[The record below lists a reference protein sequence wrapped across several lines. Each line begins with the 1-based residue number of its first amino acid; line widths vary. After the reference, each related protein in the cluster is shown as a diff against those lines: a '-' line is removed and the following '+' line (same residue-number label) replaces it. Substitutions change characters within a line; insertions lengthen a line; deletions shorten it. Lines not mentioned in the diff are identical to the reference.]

1 MGGIELKS
9 ESKSELRRK
18 LLETRRNFKDDES
31 PKIIENFLRL
41 PELQKSQTIFA
52 YAPTP
57 DEIQIDPLL
66 EKLVSNGNRVAIP
79 FITSK
84 TEMVAARI
92 DSISNL
98 VNGKYGIRST
108 REINLIAP
116 DEIDLIIVPGAGFD
130 RSGNR
135 LGLGAGFYDRFL
147 QKTPRALKIAL
158 AFQFQ
163 IVDKIPVE
171 SHDQKIDAI
180 VTSEGVIRF

>member
-1 MGGIELKS
+1 MKS
-9 ESKSELRRK
+9 ESKSELRKK

-31 PKIIENFLRL
+31 PKIIENFLKL

-52 YAPTP
+52 YAPTH
-57 DEIQIDPLL
+57 DEVQIDPLIERL
-66 EKLVSNGNRVAIP
+66 IKLGKKISIP
-79 FITSK
+79 FIISK
-84 TEMVAARI
+84 TEMIATKI
-92 DSISNL
+92 DSIENL
-98 VNGKYGIRST
+98 VTGKFGIRSVKDPI
-108 REINLIAP
+108 EIDP
-116 DEIDLIIVPGAGFD
+116 SQIDLIIIPGAGFD